1 MAISRC
7 IHKPWMLLHCWIAT
21 GHSPGFHIWFWSWG
35 DILFIILFGF
45 VGTLGLVILQFCVAG
60 YLVRDDWRHWFAN
73 LNLDSDH
80 FNNQLEKRGQY
91 CYLGQSCLIQLCIL
105 TSTEFAGWWSSKPC
119 YEMGRINWRALDW
132 INKPYNF
139 NSGTGNWV
147 SFCGTLSTFR
157 QGVTTGSTF
166 TNFDVAYWPEGLKL
180 KFACGPVYLSLIR
193 KGWPIADGFCY
204 ISVIIFW
211 LLNFYVVPWL

>member
-21 GHSPGFHIWFWSWG
+21 GHSPGFYIWFWSWG

-91 CYLGQSCLIQLCIL
+91 CYPGQSCLIQLCIL

-119 YEMGRINWRALDW
+119 NEMGRVNWRALVW

-139 NSGTGNWV
+139 NSGIGNWAYAEPWV
-147 SFCGTLSTFR
+147 LSDKELQRVAHLQTLMWH
-157 QGVTTGSTF
+157 TGQKVWSWSLL
-166 TNFDVAYWPEGLKL
+166 VAPSIWAWFERGDRSRMD
-180 KFACGPVYLSLIR
+180 F
-193 KGWPIADGFCY
+193 
-204 ISVIIFW
+204 VIFQ
-211 LLNFYVVPWL
+211 